1 MPKLAWQVGVGSPV
15 VVALTVLSV
24 LATPGESAIAPTH
37 LSFTG
42 VGIGVAV
49 GDGDGVGD
57 GEGVGVGVGLGDGV
71 GEGVGVGVG
80 LGDGVGEGVGVDVG
94 LGDGVGV
101 SVGVGV
107 GVSVGVGVG
116 VSTGVGVGVG
126 VSVGVGVGSWAYVI
140 AVMKADTRQIRTN
153 LRSGLSIP
161 VPIACLA
168 LGGVHCHI
176 FVFAVKQQIG
186 G

>member
-1 MPKLAWQVGVGSPV
+1 MPLPKLAWQVGTGSPV

-42 VGIGVAV
+42 MGIRV
-49 GDGDGVGD
+49 
-57 GEGVGVGVGLGDGV
+57 GV
-71 GEGVGVGVG
+71 GEGVGVG
-80 LGDGVGEGVGVDVG
+80 VG

-126 VSVGVGVGSWAYVI
+126 VSVGVGVGSWA
-140 AVMKADTRQIRTN
+140 
-153 LRSGLSIP
+153 
-161 VPIACLA
+161 
-168 LGGVHCHI
+168 
-176 FVFAVKQQIG
+176 
-186 G
+186 